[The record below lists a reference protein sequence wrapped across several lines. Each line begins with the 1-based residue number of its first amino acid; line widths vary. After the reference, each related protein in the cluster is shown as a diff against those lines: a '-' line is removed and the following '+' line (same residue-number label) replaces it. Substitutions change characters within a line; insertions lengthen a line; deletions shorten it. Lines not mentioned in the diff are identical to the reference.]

1 MKHFALIGR
10 TLTHSLS
17 KEYFDAQHF
26 ADADYTLCPMPS
38 LDGLRRW
45 VEEKGIC
52 GFNVTVPYK
61 QAVIPFLDALSPEA
75 EAIGAVNCVVVDD
88 GRLIGHNTDA
98 PAFLQTIQNS
108 EFKIQNSL
116 ILGTGGAAHAVA
128 YALGQLGIA
137 HRFVSRTP
145 ERHPGAIGYNQ
156 LPTIHYPLPTLIVN
170 ATPVGMYPDV
180 ESTPLIVGSGQWA
193 VGSGQLSVSRSLSG
207 SSPKLGRDMPVACR
221 AEHVG
226 VAGDPSAAR
235 VEECVFPFPVLVYD
249 LVYNPSPT
257 RLLREAAALGAQTK
271 DGLEMLHL
279 QAELSWHL
287 WHLK

>member
-38 LDGLRRW
+38 LNGLRRW

-61 QAVIPFLDALSPEA
+61 QAIIPHLDALSPEA

-98 PAFLQTIQNS
+98 PAFRRTLETLLNTKHLTPAS
-108 EFKIQNSL
+108 AF

-128 YALGQLGIA
+128 YALGQLGISY
-137 HRFVSRTP
+137 RFVSRTP
-145 ERHPGAIGYNQ
+145 ERYPNAIGYNQ

-170 ATPVGMYPDV
+170 ATPVGMYPDID
-180 ESTPLIVGSGQWA
+180 STPLA
-193 VGSGQLSVSRSLSG
+193 AFSGQLSVGSSLSG
-207 SSPKLGRDMPVACR
+207 SSPKL
-221 AEHVG
+221 EE
-226 VAGDPSAAR
+226 GDPSAAR
-235 VEECVFPFPVLVYD
+235 VEECVSPFPVLVYD

-257 RLLREAAALGAQTK
+257 LLMRQAAALGAHTK

>member
-61 QAVIPFLDALSPEA
+61 QAIIPHLDALSPEA
-75 EAIGAVNCVVVDD
+75 LSIGAVNCVTLEG
-88 GRLIGHNTDA
+88 GRLVGHNTDA
-98 PAFLQTIQNS
+98 PAFRQSLQTLLHTLHLAPDS
-108 EFKIQNSL
+108 AF
-116 ILGTGGAAHAVA
+116 ILGTGGAARAVA
-128 YALGQLGIA
+128 YALGQLGISY
-137 HRFVSRTP
+137 RFVSRTP
-145 ERHPGAIGYNQ
+145 ERYPNAIGYNQ

-180 ESTPLIVGSGQWA
+180 DSTPL
-193 VGSGQLSVSRSLSG
+193 SLT
-207 SSPKLGRDMPVACR
+207 SSSL
-221 AEHVG
+221 
-226 VAGDPSAAR
+226 PSHTPLTTL
-235 VEECVFPFPVLVYD
+235 FVYD

-257 RLLREAAALGAQTK
+257 RLLREAAALGAHTK

>member
-38 LDGLRRW
+38 LNGLRRW

-61 QAVIPFLDALSPEA
+61 QAVIPHLDALSPEA

-98 PAFLQTIQNS
+98 PAFRRTLETLLNTKHLTPS
-108 EFKIQNSL
+108 SAF
-116 ILGTGGAAHAVA
+116 ILGTGGAARAVA
-128 YALGQLGIA
+128 YALGQLGISY
-137 HRFVSRTP
+137 RFVSRTP
-145 ERHPGAIGYNQ
+145 ERYPNAIGYNQ

-180 ESTPLIVGSGQWA
+180 DSTPL
-193 VGSGQLSVSRSLSG
+193 SLT
-207 SSPKLGRDMPVACR
+207 SPSL
-221 AEHVG
+221 
-226 VAGDPSAAR
+226 PSHTPLTSL
-235 VEECVFPFPVLVYD
+235 FVYD

-257 RLLREAAALGAQTK
+257 LLMRQAAALGAHTK

>member
-45 VEEKGIC
+45 VEEKGIG

-61 QAVIPFLDALSPEA
+61 QAIIPHLDALSPEA

-98 PAFLQTIQNS
+98 PAFRRTLETLLNTKHLTPTS
-108 EFKIQNSL
+108 AF

-145 ERHPGAIGYNQ
+145 ERYPNAIGYNQ

-180 ESTPLIVGSGQWA
+180 DSTPL
-193 VGSGQLSVSRSLSG
+193 SLT
-207 SSPKLGRDMPVACR
+207 SPSL
-221 AEHVG
+221 
-226 VAGDPSAAR
+226 PSHTPLTPL
-235 VEECVFPFPVLVYD
+235 FVYD

-257 RLLREAAALGAQTK
+257 LLMRQAAALGAQTK

>member
-45 VEEKGIC
+45 VQHDGIG

-61 QAVIPFLDALSPEA
+61 QAIIPHLDALSPEA
-75 EAIGAVNCVVVDD
+75 KAIGAVNCVVVDD

-98 PAFLQTIQNS
+98 PAFRRTLETLLNTKHLTPPS
-108 EFKIQNSL
+108 AF

-128 YALGQLGIA
+128 YALGQLGISY
-137 HRFVSRTP
+137 RFVSRTP
-145 ERHPGAIGYNQ
+145 ERYPNAIGYNQ

-180 ESTPLIVGSGQWA
+180 DSTPL
-193 VGSGQLSVSRSLSG
+193 SLT
-207 SSPKLGRDMPVACR
+207 SPSL
-221 AEHVG
+221 
-226 VAGDPSAAR
+226 PSHTPLTSL
-235 VEECVFPFPVLVYD
+235 FVYD

-257 RLLREAAALGAQTK
+257 LLMRQAAALGAHTK

>member
-1 MKHFALIGR
+1 MYVIFVVSLQSEMKHFALIGR
-10 TLTHSLS
+10 SLTHSYS

-26 ADADYTLCPMPS
+26 TDADYNLCALSS
-38 LDGLRRW
+38 LNGLRRW

-61 QAVIPFLDALSPEA
+61 QAVIPFLDALNPEA

-98 PAFLQTIQNS
+98 PAFRRTLKTLLNTKHLTPAS
-108 EFKIQNSL
+108 AF
-116 ILGTGGAAHAVA
+116 ILGTGGAARAVA
-128 YALGQLGIA
+128 YALGQLGIP
-137 HRFVSRTP
+137 HTFVSRQ
-145 ERHPGAIGYNQ
+145 ESGKVEMRESGKVISYHQ
-156 LPTIHYPLPTLIVN
+156 LPASSFQLPTLIVN
-170 ATPVGMYPDV
+170 ATPVGMYPDID
-180 ESTPLIVGSGQWA
+180 STPL
-193 VGSGQLSVSRSLSG
+193 SLT
-207 SSPKLGRDMPVACR
+207 SPSL
-221 AEHVG
+221 
-226 VAGDPSAAR
+226 PSHTPLTTL
-235 VEECVFPFPVLVYD
+235 FVYD

-257 RLLREAAALGAQTK
+257 LLMRQAAALGAQTK

>member
-45 VEEKGIC
+45 VQHDGIG

-61 QAVIPFLDALSPEA
+61 QAIIPHLDALSPEA

-98 PAFLQTIQNS
+98 PAFRRTLETLLNTKHLTPS
-108 EFKIQNSL
+108 SAF

-128 YALGQLGIA
+128 YALGQLGVSY
-137 HRFVSRTP
+137 RFVSRTP
-145 ERHPGAIGYNQ
+145 ERYPNAIGYNQ

-180 ESTPLIVGSGQWA
+180 DSTPL
-193 VGSGQLSVSRSLSG
+193 SLT
-207 SSPKLGRDMPVACR
+207 SPSL
-221 AEHVG
+221 
-226 VAGDPSAAR
+226 PSHTPLTSL
-235 VEECVFPFPVLVYD
+235 FVYD

-257 RLLREAAALGAQTK
+257 LLMRQAAALGAHTK